1 MQCTYW
7 TPQSAAL
14 SFHVVLTKALQRRS
28 LRYQLTAQEMQAPPG
43 CRAAQDL
50 AQRLFRLSICMLQQI
65 TCLRVTFVGA
75 GPGTSALLTEA
86 AKAALQQAQLVV
98 ADIGVHESVLKLA
111 ASAHVSKLS
120 APANAMDY
128 LQQFS
133 SDGHDVVRLLVG
145 DPYMS

>member
-1 MQCTYW
+1 MKELFSAGTYLCC
-7 TPQSAAL
+7 A
-14 SFHVVLTKALQRRS
+14 V
-28 LRYQLTAQEMQAPPG
+28 
-43 CRAAQDL
+43 AAQFQIGKL
-50 AQRLFRLSICMLQQI
+50 LRLCSSVVPNDVSMKSWLMILQICMLQQI